1 MYPLDCHF
9 HRCHLEWLWN
19 DYCYHLIQLLHFG
32 RDCRH
37 PGRVHWSDF
46 HDRRYSLYVN
56 CHYSLSWPCSLLCHR
71 WDQMYFQNVEQLCQI
86 NLRLY
91 HEAFGLAQLPQRS
104 RKWHSLSSL
113 STGAVKDQVNR
124 HLNTSFYY
132 QHLYFT
138 KNIVRILI
146 SHGCI

>member
-1 MYPLDCHF
+1 
-9 HRCHLEWLWN
+9 
-19 DYCYHLIQLLHFG
+19 
-32 RDCRH
+32 
-37 PGRVHWSDF
+37 
-46 HDRRYSLYVN
+46 
-56 CHYSLSWPCSLLCHR
+56 
-71 WDQMYFQNVEQLCQI
+71 MYFQSVEQLCQKI
-86 NLRLY
+86 LRLY

-113 STGAVKDQVNR
+113 SIGAVKDQVNR